1 MSQDNNFTYDTAI
14 NGLQGKPGEPA
25 GLPIFVKKIPVFHRF
40 IVFCPY
46 VLKIY
51 FRLTK
56 NYHVAPSN
64 ILTLVENP
72 RIILMTGNV
81 ELTEFQNVSA
91 HNYKN
96 KTLDY
101 MGFFRLSNEF
111 YID

>member
-1 MSQDNNFTYDTAI
+1 
-14 NGLQGKPGEPA
+14 
-25 GLPIFVKKIPVFHRF
+25 
-40 IVFCPY
+40 
-46 VLKIY
+46 
-51 FRLTK
+51 
-56 NYHVAPSN
+56 
-64 ILTLVENP
+64 
-72 RIILMTGNV
+72 MTGNV